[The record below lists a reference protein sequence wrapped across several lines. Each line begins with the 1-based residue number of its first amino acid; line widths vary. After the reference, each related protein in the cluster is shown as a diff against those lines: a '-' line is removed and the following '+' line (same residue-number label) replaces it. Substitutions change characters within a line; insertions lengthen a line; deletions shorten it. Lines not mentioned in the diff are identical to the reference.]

1 MTVAPAATIAI
12 LFGILAFEK
21 DPDSSDLSSSPSILQ
36 NPPNGI
42 ARMAY
47 FVSFPWFFHITGP
60 NPIANSFTFTLHSF
74 ATSKCP
80 DSCISIR
87 NPNKNIILS
96 ADIKIVII
104 VISIAS

>member
-1 MTVAPAATIAI
+1 MGPVSSPANFMWFIIVSSVPTYIPIHDISIKYTIIPNIILTVAPAATIAI

-47 FVSFPWFFHITGP
+47 FVSFP
-60 NPIANSFTFTLHSF
+60 
-74 ATSKCP
+74 
-80 DSCISIR
+80 
-87 NPNKNIILS
+87 
-96 ADIKIVII
+96 
-104 VISIAS
+104 